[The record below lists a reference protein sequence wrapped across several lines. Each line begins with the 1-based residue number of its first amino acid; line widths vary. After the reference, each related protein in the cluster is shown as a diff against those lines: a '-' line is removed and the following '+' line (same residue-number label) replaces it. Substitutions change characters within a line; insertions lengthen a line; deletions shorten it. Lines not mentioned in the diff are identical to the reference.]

1 MDEMNNEVNKEAQPN
16 TQPADNGN
24 QGSDRM
30 FTQAEVDKI
39 IKERLAR
46 AKATP
51 KEPTE
56 AEIRELELTARE
68 RRLSCREYLIDK
80 GYPAELMDVID
91 TSDIEGFK
99 TKADTV
105 SGLLNTG
112 KQKHTADSPELQLL
126 KARIAQERGI
136 PAELAGRL
144 TGESEKELMQD
155 AENLLMIV
163 RKIKG
168 PPPLHDPESSA
179 DWERPDGFAR
189 KKHTPRQVGMYKE

>member
-1 MDEMNNEVNKEAQPN
+1 MDEMNEVNKESQPT

-24 QGSDRM
+24 QGSERM
-30 FTQAEVDKI
+30 FTQAEVDRIVKD
-39 IKERLAR
+39 RLAR

-56 AEIRELELTARE
+56 AETRERELTARE
-68 RRLSCREYLIDK
+68 SRLSCREYLIDK
-80 GYPAELMDVID
+80 GYPADLLDVID

-112 KQKHTADSPELQLL
+112 KQMNTADSPERQLL

-168 PPPLHDPESSA
+168 PAPLASTDPSA
-179 DWERPDGFAR
+179 WMGRPDGFSR
-189 KKHTPRQVGMYKE
+189 KKHTPKQIGPYCE